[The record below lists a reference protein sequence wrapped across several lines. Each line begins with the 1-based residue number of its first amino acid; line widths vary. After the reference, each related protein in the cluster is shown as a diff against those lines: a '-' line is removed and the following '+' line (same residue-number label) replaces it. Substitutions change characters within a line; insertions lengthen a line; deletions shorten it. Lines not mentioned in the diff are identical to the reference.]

1 MSLNLYNN
9 FGVGAVAIAAVLNE
23 CNTLPISKVALI
35 FPFINHQELLNYLS
49 KKTTKIKSFDKL
61 VIEKTSF
68 FSNFNKRYYDSLS
81 STINA
86 LQYLNDQGYIEFKD
100 HEVHMIKL
108 MDYSKEMG
116 TRTSKI
122 FLASKN
128 INLILDELVEKL
140 YLNLRIEL

>member
-9 FGVGAVAIAAVLNE
+9 FGVGAVAIAAVLNK
-23 CNTLPISKVALI
+23 CSSLPISKVTLI
-35 FPFINHQELLNYLS
+35 FPLINHQELLSYLS
-49 KKTTKIKSFDKL
+49 RKSTKINSFDKL
-61 VIEKTSF
+61 VIEKTIF

-81 STINA
+81 STMNA
-86 LQYLNDQGYIEFKD
+86 LQYLNDQGYIEFRNN
-100 HEVHMIKL
+100 EVHMIKS

-122 FLASKN
+122 FLASNN
-128 INLILDELVEKL
+128 INLILNELVEKL

>member
-1 MSLNLYNN
+1 MLS
-9 FGVGAVAIAAVLNE
+9 
-23 CNTLPISKVALI
+23 
-35 FPFINHQELLNYLS
+35 YLS
-49 KKTTKIKSFDKL
+49 RKSTKINSFDKL

-81 STINA
+81 ITINA

-100 HEVHMIKL
+100 NEVHMIKP
-108 MDYSKEMG
+108 MGYSKEMG
-116 TRTSKI
+116 TRTNKI

-128 INLILDELVEKL
+128 INVILDELVEKL